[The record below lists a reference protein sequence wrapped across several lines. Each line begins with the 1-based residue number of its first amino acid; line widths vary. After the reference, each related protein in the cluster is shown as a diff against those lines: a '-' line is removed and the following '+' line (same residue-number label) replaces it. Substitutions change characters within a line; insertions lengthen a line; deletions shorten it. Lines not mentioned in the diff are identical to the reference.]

1 MIKYKVDLLIILFLF
16 STIILIGACATP
28 TTKEQDN
35 VVGIQDKV
43 SDERFSEFILGVGDT
58 IDITV
63 YRKKTSEFILGV
75 GDTIDITVYRK
86 ETSEFI
92 LGVGDT
98 IDIVVY
104 RHGDLNR
111 SIKLDTSGKIMF
123 PLIGEVQ
130 AAGKRVFALRDE
142 IQQRLSKYLV
152 NPQVSINISSRQS
165 LKVDELSTS
174 FTISAQEYGK
184 IMFPLIGEVQAA
196 GKHVIEL
203 RDEIQQRLSKY
214 LFDPQVNIKV
224 SPIQSLKMDDLSLST
239 KIGSNGKLTFPL
251 IGDVQVAGRG
261 VFALRDEIQQRL
273 SKYLVNPQVRI
284 DVSAVV
290 SHKVHVLGEVK
301 SPGTFILDHKILA
314 FEAISR
320 AGGFTTDANEKNV
333 LLVRSE
339 KGIAK
344 VTALS
349 LDIREIVKDGKLA
362 QNIYLKNGDIIYV
375 PPSLIANIERFM
387 VRFHNIIN
395 PFVTIERGIILAPE
409 AVDVLRGEE
418 RRREVI
424 VAP

>member
-1 MIKYKVDLLIILFLF
+1 MMKYKINLLIILFLF
-16 STIILIGACATP
+16 STTILIGACATP

-35 VVGIQDKV
+35 DIGIQDKV
-43 SDERFSEFILGVGDT
+43 SNERFSEFILGVGDS

-63 YRKKTSEFILGV
+63 YRQKTSEYILGV

-86 ETSEFI
+86 ERSEFI
-92 LGVGDT
+92 LGVGDS

-104 RHGDLNR
+104 RHDDLNR
-111 SIKLDTSGKIMF
+111 SVKLDTSGMVMF
-123 PLIGEVQ
+123 PLIGDVQ
-130 AAGKRVFALRDE
+130 AAGKHVIELRDE
-142 IQQRLSKYLV
+142 IQQRLSKYIV

-165 LKVDELSTS
+165 LKIEELSTS
-174 FTISAQEYGK
+174 FTVSAQESGK

-214 LFDPQVNIKV
+214 IVNPQVNIEV
-224 SPIQSLKMDDLSLST
+224 SPIQSLRIDDLALSA
-239 KIGSNGKLTFPL
+239 KINPTDKITFPL
-251 IGDVQVAGRG
+251 IGDVQVAGKG

-273 SKYLVNPQVRI
+273 SKYFVNPQVTI
-284 DVSAVV
+284 NVTAVE
-290 SHKVHVLGEVK
+290 SQKVHILGEVR
-301 SPGTFILDHKILA
+301 SPGTLTLDQKMLVW
-314 FEAISR
+314 EAIAK
-320 AGGFTTDANEKNV
+320 AGGLTIDANKNKV

-339 KGIAK
+339 KDVTR
-344 VTALS
+344 VTALN
-349 LDIREIVKDGKLA
+349 LDIKRMLKNGKLN